1 MRARIFGWQGCV
13 GTIGSFPHPSLRAT
27 FSRREKDNLL
37 HRHPL
42 AVVPRTAVDQLV
54 VRVDAGLVRLLV
66 EHQLAGFV
74 GAGAV
79 GVLWARQI
87 GRASTW
93 EWMCLYVLISQV
105 VVSLQ
110 KIVIK

>member
-66 EHQLAGFV
+66 EHPLDGVV

-79 GVLWARQI
+79 VLLQRSEEHTYELQ
-87 GRASTW
+87 SL
-93 EWMCLYVLISQV
+93 MCISYAV
-105 VVSLQ
+105 FF
-110 KIVIK
+110 